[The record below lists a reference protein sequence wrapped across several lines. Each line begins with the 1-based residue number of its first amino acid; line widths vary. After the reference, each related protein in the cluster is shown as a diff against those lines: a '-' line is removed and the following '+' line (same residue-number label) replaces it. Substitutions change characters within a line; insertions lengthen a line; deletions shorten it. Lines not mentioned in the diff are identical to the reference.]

1 MARGR
6 TGESI
11 SVAKRATE
19 IEPLSLPAN
28 MNVSWQYHW
37 ARQYD
42 LAVEHLRKLLEMDP
56 NFEQGRWGL
65 GLAYEQKGMFEEAA
79 AELQKA
85 IALSGGNPVYVAA
98 LGHTYAVGGKKAD
111 ALRVRDELVEH
122 LKLRYIPPVL
132 GSDPLRRA
140 WRARASS

>member
-1 MARGR
+1 
-6 TGESI
+6 
-11 SVAKRATE
+11 
-19 IEPLSLPAN
+19 
-28 MNVSWQYHW
+28 
-37 ARQYD
+37 
-42 LAVEHLRKLLEMDP
+42 MDP
-56 NFEQGRWGL
+56 NFEQGCWGL